1 MTLVPLVAKEDI
13 DATDLPMIEAGE
25 ETFGTLLNTW
35 LAIANCPGMFA
46 TYLPFIRS
54 VTGPGVLDPR
64 IKELTAVYVSLLNHC
79 RYSVSHRC
87 YSALKKGV
95 GEEDLERLAAGDFTS
110 FTDREQLAL
119 RFTRAL
125 TLDLPVTSR
134 QDSVTGVHPELLAEL
149 RDTFAPRE
157 LVEFVMSVSLWNA
170 LSRFHRVM
178 DLPLDLGTPPAA
190 VDAAV

>member
-1 MTLVPLVAKEDI
+1 MALVPLVPKEHI
-13 DATDLPMIEAGE
+13 DATDLPLIEAGE

-35 LAIANCPGMFA
+35 LAIANCPGMFS

-54 VTGPGVLDPR
+54 VTGPGALDTR

-87 YSALKKGV
+87 YSALNKGV
-95 GEEDLERLAAGDFTS
+95 SEADLERLAAGDFAS
-110 FTDREQLAL
+110 FTSREQLAL
-119 RFTRAL
+119 SFTRAL
-125 TLDLPVTSR
+125 TLDLPHTGR
-134 QDSVTGVHPELLAEL
+134 DKSVTGVDPELLARVKDAFE
-149 RDTFAPRE
+149 PRE
-157 LVEFVMSVSLWNA
+157 LVEFVMSVGLWNA

-178 DLPLDLGTPPAA
+178 DFDLDLGEPPAA